1 MAQSVPHLTA
11 LLPYLEVSSDQ
22 PYLLSRVRL
31 LAKTGALSLFRWNG
45 GGDGWSDRLP
55 SDAELLVHCLA
66 CYFDARLL
74 TSASMRLSGTT
85 NPQAEVIISGPP
97 MLSNISLYCQAM
109 KPFTGVH
116 FYRHGEKPAEGK
128 EDTLAIVQ
136 VGRGPAH
143 YVVQVVTSYQDGTN
157 FDISILNRLGRG
169 SWMWVVVET
178 ISYTPYSSFCTG
190 ELFSSQDPAP

>member
-1 MAQSVPHLTA
+1 
-11 LLPYLEVSSDQ
+11 
-22 PYLLSRVRL
+22 
-31 LAKTGALSLFRWNG
+31 
-45 GGDGWSDRLP
+45 
-55 SDAELLVHCLA
+55 
-66 CYFDARLL
+66 
-74 TSASMRLSGTT
+74 
-85 NPQAEVIISGPP
+85 
-97 MLSNISLYCQAM
+97 M

-178 ISYTPYSSFCTG
+178 ISYTPFSSFCTG
-190 ELFSSQDPAP
+190 EIFSSQDPAPNHTNLQGEAGQSWAAWSSQSWPLWPQPAVGARLSAADVYFFCFIWAVKILNQGCIFFRLFLYSYIIKNCHF

>member
-1 MAQSVPHLTA
+1 MPQKQISQVAQSVPHLTA

-85 NPQAEVIISGPP
+85 NPQAEVIISWPP
-97 MLSNISLYCQAM
+97 
-109 KPFTGVH
+109 K
-116 FYRHGEKPAEGK
+116 
-128 EDTLAIVQ
+128 
-136 VGRGPAH
+136 
-143 YVVQVVTSYQDGTN
+143 VVKYN
-157 FDISILNRLGRG
+157 ARR
-169 SWMWVVVET
+169 
-178 ISYTPYSSFCTG
+178 
-190 ELFSSQDPAP
+190 

>member
-45 GGDGWSDRLP
+45 GGDGWTDRLP

-85 NPQAEVIISGPP
+85 NPQAEVITSRPPIFVEYTILLSGDETFHWCPL
-97 MLSNISLYCQAM
+97 LSPRRETCGGKRGHACYCSSWSWSC
-109 KPFTGVH
+109 
-116 FYRHGEKPAEGK
+116 
-128 EDTLAIVQ
+128 TLC
-136 VGRGPAH
+136 
-143 YVVQVVTSYQDGTN
+143 
-157 FDISILNRLGRG
+157 G
-169 SWMWVVVET
+169 S
-178 ISYTPYSSFCTG
+178 G
-190 ELFSSQDPAP
+190 GHQLQRRNQL

>member
-1 MAQSVPHLTA
+1 M
-11 LLPYLEVSSDQ
+11 
-22 PYLLSRVRL
+22 

-45 GGDGWSDRLP
+45 GGDGWTERLP

-85 NPQAEVIISGPP
+85 NPQAEI
-97 MLSNISLYCQAM
+97 M

-116 FYRHGEKPAEGK
+116 FYRHGEKPVDGK

-136 VGRGPAH
+136 ICRSPAH
-143 YVVQVVTSYQDGTN
+143 YVIQVDN
-157 FDISILNRLGRG
+157 LKND
-169 SWMWVVVET
+169 
-178 ISYTPYSSFCTG
+178 
-190 ELFSSQDPAP
+190 

>member
-1 MAQSVPHLTA
+1 
-11 LLPYLEVSSDQ
+11 
-22 PYLLSRVRL
+22 
-31 LAKTGALSLFRWNG
+31 
-45 GGDGWSDRLP
+45 
-55 SDAELLVHCLA
+55 
-66 CYFDARLL
+66 
-74 TSASMRLSGTT
+74 
-85 NPQAEVIISGPP
+85 
-97 MLSNISLYCQAM
+97 M

-178 ISYTPYSSFCTG
+178 ISYTPFSSSFTG
-190 ELFSSQDPAP
+190 ELFLLRTQHPIHTQISTPG